1 MGSYFPK
8 ALRYQRAEVH
18 LQPRQMLTSLPSF
31 GDPNAQPPTPPRKPP
46 PAIFPSPLLA
56 TPRRDSGSFDEA
68 TARTPRF
75 AEDYSVFNST
85 PGNLRGVSGN
95 LGILDLDLSQ
105 LSPVPPSTGK
115 RRSLSVE
122 SGAFEVATHA
132 NHCPG
137 YPEKFPTVDAARRM
151 LSSADLL
158 YNTDRGDFDSNVPPK
173 VSRPQQSQG
182 PAKRPRTRALS
193 VATTKGA
200 GAQKAQTATPPPS
213 SRGGRKPA
221 LRLETDKMQDQGF
234 GQQDFPS
241 SQMPQQPQL
250 NSAFVSESPE
260 NVFSYPMGPVTTSP
274 ISGVRP
280 FWGINMDTSG
290 MGIDVDLSA
299 AGTDLFHTTPT
310 RLSSQQPMNSSDWGR
325 ANQMFQPT
333 NLAAHL
339 QPQQEQHQAPQLQP
353 QGRNVQQGQY
363 TKRERR
369 IAPKTAQ
376 MSTSEADQ
384 SPQDSR
390 YSFSS
395 FQMSMDDPF
404 STSPGGVDPGLVFSQ
419 LSSSPLTA
427 DAMPM
432 STSMA
437 LDSSPPRP
445 TSSASASI
453 QQPITSMNVDTT
465 VSRALM
471 ATDDIRR
478 TRSTGGR
485 SQRKELDRAPAMISP
500 TKKSAGRKGLSRSL
514 SESARGGRRTVG
526 GGRPALPT
534 LAPARPATVHQ
545 PSLPPPE
552 PYQNNQS
559 QSQGMRSGGRRSPL
573 KSSQQSRLSSLS
585 SIPENTANTQT
596 CLRGAT
602 KASVKFVIDEH
613 GRARAETVMDDDE
626 PELILPMSS
635 RRSSHRNSL
644 GGFPIAPDN
653 DGYPSSSDDEPI
665 ILPSRDTSLNF
676 PVGPISSGSAT
687 AVPSIFAFG
696 PRGSTQGR
704 LRSNSGRQPSFSTT
718 SSRGGPH
725 IYPDTTSM
733 ADHMDIDRPQHQPL
747 RPSTGSSLGDAAAEL
762 RKVMQAGISKQPN
775 AALQQQA
782 IGSGG
787 SSGHR
792 QRFITTGQRSSSSTI
807 SEASLPTPSPT
818 QSQNQGQLRC
828 VCIRPEVEVDGAVFL
843 VKWYVTSSFLLC
855 HIAPHPALSYSP
867 PMMICLCIW
876 VLFPNF
882 LSCHSILPVRSPQPL
897 RRHCCRPPKPLTDIV
912 MPPHCSDSCEYLLHG
927 RCVDI
932 PSVQDVP
939 HVYICAFCANTPN
952 MRGGRRMRF
961 TGRNNSTEGLSLGL
975 GGDGLMGPPVSAA
988 SSEGSPL
995 AHKSFR
1001 SFR

>member
-1 MGSYFPK
+1 
-8 ALRYQRAEVH
+8 
-18 LQPRQMLTSLPSF
+18 MLTSLPSF
-31 GDPNAQPPTPPRKPP
+31 GDPNARPPTPPRKPP

-56 TPRRDSGSFDEA
+56 TPKRNSGSFDEA
-68 TARTPRF
+68 SARTPRF

-95 LGILDLDLSQ
+95 FGLDLSQ
-105 LSPVPPSTGK
+105 LSPVPPSPGK

-132 NHCPG
+132 NKCSRHR
-137 YPEKFPTVDAARRM
+137 EKFPTVDAARRV
-151 LSSADLL
+151 LPSADLL
-158 YNTDRGDFDSNVPPK
+158 NNTDSGDFDSNVPPK

-182 PAKRPRTRALS
+182 PAKRPRTSTSS

-200 GAQKAQTATPPPS
+200 GAQETQTATPPPS

-221 LRLETDKMQDQGF
+221 LRIETDKMHNQGF
-234 GQQDFPS
+234 GQQDFPN

-250 NSAFVSESPE
+250 NAAFVSESPE
-260 NVFSYPMGPVTTSP
+260 NVFSYPMGPATTPP

-280 FWGINMDTSG
+280 FWGMNMDTSG
-290 MGIDVDLSA
+290 MGIDVDLST
-299 AGTDLFHTTPT
+299 AGAELFQTTPT
-310 RLSSQQPMNSSDWGR
+310 RRPSQQPMNSSDWGR

-333 NLAAHL
+333 NLPAHL
-339 QPQQEQHQAPQLQP
+339 QPQQEQHQAPQQQP

-363 TKRERR
+363 AKRERR

-376 MSTSEADQ
+376 MSTSKADQ

-471 ATDDIRR
+471 PTDDIRR
-478 TRSTGGR
+478 AGSTGGR
-485 SQRKELDRAPAMISP
+485 SQRKQLDRAPASISP
-500 TKKSAGRKGLSRSL
+500 TKNSAGRKGLSRSF

-534 LAPARPATVHQ
+534 LAPARPATVHP
-545 PSLPPPE
+545 PSLPPPVANHNSQ
-552 PYQNNQS
+552 P

-573 KSSQQSRLSSLS
+573 KSSQQHRLSSLS

-596 CLRGAT
+596 RLRGAT

-613 GRARAETVMDDDE
+613 GRARAETVIDDDE
-626 PELILPMSS
+626 PDLILPMSS
-635 RRSSHRNSL
+635 RKNSHRNSW
-644 GGFPIAPDN
+644 GGFPAAPED

-665 ILPSRDTSLNF
+665 ILPSRATALNF
-676 PVGPISSGSAT
+676 PVPPNSSGSAT

-696 PRGSTQGR
+696 PRGSSQGR
-704 LRSNSGRQPSFSTT
+704 LRSNSDRQPSFSTT
-718 SSRGGPH
+718 SFRQIPN
-725 IYPDTTSM
+725 IYPETTSM
-733 ADHMDIDRPQHQPL
+733 ADHMDIDRSQHQPL

-762 RKVMQAGISKQPN
+762 RKVMQAGISKQPS

-843 VKWYVTSSFLLC
+843 VKC
-855 HIAPHPALSYSP
+855 
-867 PMMICLCIW
+867 
-876 VLFPNF
+876 
-882 LSCHSILPVRSPQPL
+882 
-897 RRHCCRPPKPLTDIV
+897 
-912 MPPHCSDSCEYLLHG
+912 DSCEYLLHG
-927 RCVDI
+927 RCVDL
-932 PSVQDVP
+932 PSAQDVP

-952 MRGGRRMRF
+952 MRGGRTRF
-961 TGRNNSTEGLSLGL
+961 TGRNNSTEGLGV
-975 GGDGLMGPPVSAA
+975 GIGDGLMGPPVSAA

>member
-31 GDPNAQPPTPPRKPP
+31 GDPNARPPTPPRKPP

-137 YPEKFPTVDAARRM
+137 YPEKFPAVDAARRM

-200 GAQKAQTATPPPS
+200 GAQKTQTATPPPS

-280 FWGINMDTSG
+280 FWGMNMDTSG

-299 AGTDLFHTTPT
+299 AGTDLFHKTPT
-310 RLSSQQPMNSSDWGR
+310 RLPSQQPMNSSDWGR

-526 GGRPALPT
+526 GGPPALPT

-545 PSLPPPE
+545 PSLPPPA

-635 RRSSHRNSL
+635 RRSSHRNSW
-644 GGFPIAPDN
+644 GGFPIAPDD
-653 DGYPSSSDDEPI
+653 DGYSSSSDDEPI

-676 PVGPISSGSAT
+676 PVPPNSPGSAT

-696 PRGSTQGR
+696 PRGSSQGR
-704 LRSNSGRQPSFSTT
+704 LRSNSDRQPSFSTI
-718 SSRGGPH
+718 SSRRGPH
-725 IYPDTTSM
+725 TYPDTTSM
-733 ADHMDIDRPQHQPL
+733 ADHMDIDRPSHQPL

-843 VKWYVTSSFLLC
+843 VKWYVTSSFLLSHC
-855 HIAPHPALSYSP
+855 TP
-867 PMMICLCIW
+867 P
-876 VLFPNF
+876 
-882 LSCHSILPVRSPQPL
+882 RPQL
-897 RRHCCRPPKPLTDIV
+897 
-912 MPPHCSDSCEYLLHG
+912 
-927 RCVDI
+927 
-932 PSVQDVP
+932 
-939 HVYICAFCANTPN
+939 
-952 MRGGRRMRF
+952 
-961 TGRNNSTEGLSLGL
+961 
-975 GGDGLMGPPVSAA
+975 
-988 SSEGSPL
+988 
-995 AHKSFR
+995 
-1001 SFR
+1001 